1 MSQYRMI
8 SICLKTISIFNCAQD
23 GASLITKQEAV
34 KKKICICFNVKETQR
49 KWIQSILK
57 TMFEFVLTQMT

>member
-8 SICLKTISIFNCAQD
+8 SICLKTICIINCAQD
-23 GASLITKQEAV
+23 GASLITTQEAV

-49 KWIQSILK
+49 K
-57 TMFEFVLTQMT
+57 